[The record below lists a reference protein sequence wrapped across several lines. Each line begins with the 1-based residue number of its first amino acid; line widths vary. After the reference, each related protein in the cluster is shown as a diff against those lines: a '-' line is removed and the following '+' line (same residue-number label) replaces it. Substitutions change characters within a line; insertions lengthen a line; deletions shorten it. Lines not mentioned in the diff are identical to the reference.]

1 LHLLYISGSKAWEKD
16 LELQAKRN
24 VPIGKIH
31 VATCSS
37 WQDLVL
43 QVEFSLVPASFVSN
57 NFFNDIFYHQRW
69 AEKVLKS

>member
-1 LHLLYISGSKAWEKD
+1 LHLLYISRSKAWEKD

-31 VATCSS
+31 VASCSS

-43 QVEFSLVPASFVSN
+43 QVEISFILVSSISKS
-57 NFFNDIFYHQRW
+57 FFNDIFYHQRW